1 MPKPEH
7 FGHAAL
13 VGWRK
18 AFADAAA
25 PRLANAGP
33 LSEDQARAIIGA
45 VLFAA
50 SAFYVVSTIVRIVN
64 TARDR

>member
-18 AFADAAA
+18 KVADTTA

-33 LSEDQARAIIGA
+33 LSEDQARAIIGG

-50 SAFYVVSTIVRIVN
+50 SFYYVVSTIVRIVK
-64 TARDR
+64 TATD

>member
-18 AFADAAA
+18 VVADATA
-25 PRLANAGP
+25 PRLAKTGP
-33 LSEDQARAIIGA
+33 LSEEQARAIIGSA
-45 VLFAA
+45 LFAA
-50 SAFYVVSTIVRIVN
+50 SFFYVASTIVRLVK
-64 TARDR
+64 TARG

>member
-18 AFADAAA
+18 ALADATA
-25 PRLANAGP
+25 PRLAKKGP
-33 LSEDQARAIIGA
+33 LSEDQTRAIIGV
-45 VLFAA
+45 VLFGA
-50 SAFYVVSTIVRIVN
+50 SFYYVVSTVFRIAK
-64 TARDR
+64 TARA

>member
-7 FGHAAL
+7 YGHAAL

-18 AFADAAA
+18 AVANATA
-25 PRLANAGP
+25 PRVANAGP
-33 LSEDQARAIIGA
+33 LSEDQARAIIGG

-50 SAFYVVSTIVRIVN
+50 SFYYVVSTIVRLVK
-64 TARDR
+64 TARD

>member
-7 FGHAAL
+7 IGHAAL

-18 AFADAAA
+18 AVADATA

-33 LSEDQARAIIGA
+33 LSEDQARAVIGA
-45 VLFAA
+45 ALFAA
-50 SAFYVVSTIVRIVN
+50 SFFYVVSTIVRIVKM
-64 TARDR
+64 ARD

>member
-18 AFADAAA
+18 SLADATA
-25 PRLANAGP
+25 PRLAKKGP
-33 LSEDQARAIIGA
+33 LSEDQTRAIIGV
-45 VLFAA
+45 VLFGA
-50 SAFYVVSTIVRIVN
+50 SFYYVVSTVVRIAK
-64 TARDR
+64 TARG

>member
-18 AFADAAA
+18 ALADATA
-25 PRLANAGP
+25 PRLATKAP
-33 LSEDQARAIIGA
+33 LSEDQTRAIIGG
-45 VLFAA
+45 VLFVA
-50 SAFYVVSTIVRIVN
+50 SFYYVVSTIVRIVK
-64 TARDR
+64 TARD